1 MHPVEV
7 RESGR
12 RGRSDAGSEAPHLNV
27 EGVAGQIAQQLEP
40 PHMES
45 SRAPLDADAHIV
57 GQRLYSQD
65 RRQL

>member
-1 MHPVEV
+1 
-7 RESGR
+7 
-12 RGRSDAGSEAPHLNV
+12 
-27 EGVAGQIAQQLEP
+27 
-40 PHMES
+40 MES